1 MFQCQIA
8 QFDRGVCFSEEA
20 DEARTDRNDPRR
32 IGSGQNP
39 EVDEPSLHTAPL
51 SVPVSQKPTQR
62 TMMNADCKASFI
74 CRSPW
79 GVSWSYQIPRRLI
92 CYGPGVCVVGGASP
106 DFARSRFFYFFFRR
120 TGQHIDCTNPM
131 QRYIASANALRARV
145 ATSVWRRRKTNEPWT
160 DRRGPVKV
168 TAIASLTRYRYPES
182 VQRYLTL
189 VAQHRGPQA
198 RITHIHQHS
207 RRRTPNSVRAPKP
220 SRVADQLRPSVPC
233 A

>member
-1 MFQCQIA
+1 LFQCQIA

-106 DFARSRFFYFFFRR
+106 DFARSRFFYFFFVELDNTLIVQTLCNATLPRQTPFER
-120 TGQHIDCTNPM
+120 ASPLRYGAGGKRMSPGLTGEGQ
-131 QRYIASANALRARV
+131 
-145 ATSVWRRRKTNEPWT
+145 
-160 DRRGPVKV
+160 
-168 TAIASLTRYRYPES
+168 
-182 VQRYLTL
+182 
-189 VAQHRGPQA
+189 
-198 RITHIHQHS
+198 S
-207 RRRTPNSVRAPKP
+207 RSQP
-220 SRVADQLRPSVPC
+220 SPP
-233 A
+233 